1 MRFKIKNLH
10 VLNPNELGI
19 ELVSDSAS
27 KYDLLETYINDLVF
41 KKFHAEQEDI
51 EYSISQLNSTDLSK
65 IADLEDE
72 IGALIEKFVET
83 E

>member
-1 MRFKIKNLH
+1 M
-10 VLNPNELGI
+10 LNPSELGI

-41 KKFHAEQEDI
+41 KKFHSEQEDI

-72 IGALIEKFVET
+72 IGALIEKFIET
-83 E
+83 EE